1 MNENLFMLSYKLP
14 LYVEDVCGGSDQL
27 DSHDLKFD
35 PIEEITIRSNLIL
48 KLNLI
53 RSTIFLTGNTISD
66 TNFEIGCL
74 LFII

>member
-35 PIEEITIRSNLIL
+35 TIEEITIRFNLIL
-48 KLNLI
+48 KQNPI
-53 RSTIFLTGNTISD
+53 RSTIFLTGRIGKH
-66 TNFEIGCL
+66 NF
-74 LFII
+74 